1 MDESRRMMAK
11 ITRESQR
18 FTRLMLDGKGLGLSE
33 NEMIHAV
40 NKSPGISQ
48 DSVAKA
54 LGKDKGAVAR
64 MAQNLEKKG
73 YLVRLQC
80 EEDRRQKALYVTEKG
95 KQVKDSAARCEAFF
109 FQWLLQDLDGEEKD
123 QFLKTLEHLYLKS
136 KQERRQG
143 FDDIS
148 KLWREQREDEDF
160 EL

>member
-1 MDESRRMMAK
+1 MAK

-18 FTRLMLDGKGLGLSE
+18 FTRRILDGNGLGLSE

-54 LGKDKGAVAR
+54 LGKDKAAVTR

-73 YLVRLQC
+73 YLIRSQS
-80 EEDRRQKALYVTEKG
+80 EADRRQKALYVTEKG
-95 KQVKDSAARCEAFF
+95 RQVKESAARCQAFF
-109 FQWLLQDLDGEEKD
+109 FQWLLQDLKEEEKE
-123 QFLKTLEHLYLKS
+123 QFLTTLGLLYQKS

-143 FDDIS
+143 FEDLV
-148 KLWREQREDEDF
+148 KLWEEQTADEDF
-160 EL
+160 GL

>member
-1 MDESRRMMAK
+1 MAK

-18 FTRLMLDGKGLGLSE
+18 FTRLVLDGEGLGLSE

-54 LGKDKGAVAR
+54 LSKDKAAVTR

-80 EEDRRQKALYVTEKG
+80 EEDKRQKALYVTEKG

-109 FQWLLQDLDGEEKD
+109 FQWLLQDLDEADKE
-123 QFLKTLEHLYLKS
+123 QFLKTLEQLYQKS

-143 FDDIS
+143 FEDLV
-148 KLWREQREDEDF
+148 KLWKELGADEDF
-160 EL
+160 GL